1 MKQHIALPARHA
13 FNVGGKAAVSKQV
26 RLTVLWVPGHQGMGC
41 LGIGLFRAEA
51 NAIVAQI
58 DFAVVVGGFAQQELL
73 QVWREF
79 RKGLVHVGEHRVAT
93 AVFRALGDVQN
104 RRQRRD
110 LFTGHVGMPCLTI
123 G

>member
-1 MKQHIALPARHA
+1 
-13 FNVGGKAAVSKQV
+13 
-26 RLTVLWVPGHQGMGC
+26 
-41 LGIGLFRAEA
+41 
-51 NAIVAQI
+51 
-58 DFAVVVGGFAQQELL
+58 VVGGFAQQELL

-110 LFTGHVGMPCLTI
+110 LLARYIGMPCFTI
-123 G
+123 GELGTWLGIHNEQLGVVMVHAIAFGRMHMQLAKMPAEGLVLFAGEDLVAEN